1 MAVTDTYGAN
11 NTSQGTLSVEYYGIT
26 IETNLACTLIT
37 VTKSATCTATK
48 AYLYSAA
55 SALLATG
62 TFTGNDATFSYDLA
76 SVTKYYI
83 VAASDDADHT
93 GAYTTVT
100 HPVAGTNVDC
110 IGRCYVNPPAAVTE
124 LAAGYIHNVNSIT
137 TSSGPDFTKIQLQI
151 GDAWKSGAGMQI
163 NIGDA
168 WKQVAGM
175 QVNIGDAW
183 KTVF

>member
-11 NTSQGTLSVEYYGIT
+11 NTSQGTLNVEYYGIT
-26 IETNLACTLIT
+26 VETNLACTLIT

-55 SALLATG
+55 SVLLDTQSFA
-62 TFTGNDATFSYDLA
+62 GNDATFAYDLA
-76 SVTKYYI
+76 NATKYYI
-83 VAASDDADHT
+83 FAASDDAAHT
-93 GAYTTVT
+93 GAYTAVT

-110 IGRCYVNPPAAVTE
+110 IGRCYVNPPAAVSE
-124 LAAGYIHNVNSIT
+124 LAVNYIHNINSVT
-137 TSSGPDFTKIQLQI
+137 TSTGPDFTK
-151 GDAWKSGAGMQI
+151 MQI

-168 WKQVAGM
+168 WKAGAGMQVNIGDSWKQVAGM
-175 QVNIGDAW
+175 QVNIGDTW